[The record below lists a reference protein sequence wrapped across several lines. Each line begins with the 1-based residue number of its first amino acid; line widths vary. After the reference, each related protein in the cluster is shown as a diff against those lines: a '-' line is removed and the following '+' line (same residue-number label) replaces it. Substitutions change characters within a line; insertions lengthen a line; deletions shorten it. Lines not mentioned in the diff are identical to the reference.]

1 MASMR
6 FAALPL
12 LLALAACVT
21 APEDGSTR
29 VQTTSQANR
38 ESLKGAAETPLRD
51 LNLLRTK
58 IPDVLLAA
66 MADPYER
73 PPKKVKCADLVNLI
87 APLDEALGADLDVPP
102 SNDDALERGRL
113 VEQGRGAAYG
123 ALSGVASDAIPFRGW
138 VRKLTGAERHDRF
151 VQAAIDA
158 GAVRRAYLKGLG
170 EAKGCNPPATP
181 SHVLAGAPVM
191 TQDLKPR
198 YPTKLPGPRSEGGNG
213 SPGGTA
219 PAVPP
224 K

>member
-1 MASMR
+1 MVSPR
-6 FAALPL
+6 NGVRQGNCRL
-12 LLALAACVT
+12 
-21 APEDGSTR
+21 R
-29 VQTTSQANR
+29 
-38 ESLKGAAETPLRD
+38 GAAETPLRD

-73 PPKKVKCADLVNLI
+73 PPKKAKCSDLVNLI

-102 SNDDALERGRL
+102 TNDDALERGRL
-113 VEQGRGAAYG
+113 LEQGRGAAYG

-138 VRKLTGAERHDRF
+138 VRKLTGAERHDKF

-181 SHVLAGAPVM
+181 SHMRAGAPVM
-191 TQDLKPR
+191 TQDFRPR
-198 YPTKLPGPRSEGGNG
+198 YPTKLPDERGN
-213 SPGGTA
+213 PAGTP

-224 K
+224 KSPP